1 MTGGLLELVAKG
13 AQDIFLTGNPSVTF
27 FKSIYK
33 KHTNFSFES
42 VQQSLVGDQNFGK
55 LLTCKI
61 DRKGDLLS
69 GITLEIDLPVIQSEN
84 KEIEGETKYLEW
96 IDSIGHYIIQEV
108 SITIGEQEIDKHYG
122 EWMEIWNELTLN
134 EEHSSGYKQMVG
146 KTGTRIKEK
155 TTLIIPLQFWFCRNI
170 GSALPLAALQYHEVK
185 ILLKLRNFE
194 DLWHQDIAK
203 FNVKR
208 NTSGVVEILDSN
220 SDFET
225 NMPAEAYSG
234 ISIIWKDDLEENK
247 ISLDSGGA
255 LVFVDDNTKIQLDGS
270 SYTEKTGEIYIVKF
284 KPIKPEKITDIR
296 IFCDYIYLDVAE
308 RKFFSQN
315 SHNYLIE
322 QVQYNGADDYSKGT
336 ITLKSN
342 LEFNHPC
349 KEILW
354 VNQLKINNRFNQLNN
369 YSNGIIVNDNINKND
384 NIEDVLLMLNGQD
397 RFVKRNGRYFRLLVP
412 YQRHTR
418 TPDKYI
424 YAYSFSL
431 NPEQIQPSGSCNFSR
446 LDNSELLI
454 NMKTDTLDSQLR
466 VYAVNYNIL
475 KIINGMGGL
484 AYSN

>member
-13 AQDIFLTGNPSVTF
+13 SQDIFLTGNPSVTF

-42 VQQSLVGDQNFGK
+42 VQQSMVGDQNFGK
-55 LLTCKI
+55 LLNCKI
-61 DRKGDLLS
+61 ERKGDLLS
-69 GITLEIDLPVIQSEN
+69 GITLEIDLPLIESEN
-84 KEIEGETKYLEW
+84 QEIAGTTKYLEW
-96 IDSIGHYIIQEV
+96 IDSIGHYIIEEV
-108 SITIGEQEIDKHYG
+108 SINVGEQEIDKQYG

-146 KTGTRIKEK
+146 KTGTRIKDK

-170 GSALPLAALQYHEVK
+170 GLALPLIALQYHEIK
-185 ILLKLRNFE
+185 LFLKLRNFE
-194 DLWHQDIAK
+194 DLWHQDIAS
-203 FNVKR
+203 FNVSR
-208 NTSGVVEILDSN
+208 NTTGVIEIKDSN
-220 SDFET
+220 LNFED
-225 NMPAEAYSG
+225 NLPAKHYSG
-234 ISIIWKDDLEENK
+234 ISIIWKDDMEENK
-247 ISLDSGGA
+247 ISIVNDA
-255 LVFVDDNTKIQLDGS
+255 LEFVDNNKKLKLEGN
-270 SYTEKTGEIYIVKF
+270 SYTEKTGEIYIIKF
-284 KPIKPEKITDIR
+284 KPIKPEKIEDIR

-308 RKFFSQN
+308 RKYFAKN

-322 QVQYNGADDYSKGT
+322 QVQFNGVDDYKKGT
-336 ITLKSN
+336 ITLKSD

-349 KEILW
+349 KEIIW
-354 VNQLKINNRFNQLNN
+354 VNQLKINNKLNQLNN
-369 YSNGIIVNDNINKND
+369 YSNGVIVNDNMNNND
-384 NIEDVLLMLNGQD
+384 TIEDAILMVNGQD
-397 RFVKRNGRYFRLLVP
+397 RFIKRKGKYFRLLVP

-424 YAYSFSL
+424 YVYSFAL

-454 NMKTDTLDSQLR
+454 NMTNDTQDSQLR
-466 VYAVNYNIL
+466 VYATNYNIL